1 MKYFSKKLFLFIFLL
16 AATTNFNCSG
26 AIAGRLTAVVIPVAG
41 QEEEVQVPFFSASA
55 SYENGGLT
63 FTYPSGLFSTTPSV
77 RVSAELSGASYSS
90 SQTVSTQ
97 ITSNSTTSTTVRV
110 NLGTVLSIT
119 EAADDDVI
127 VHLFANEVEIPEE

>member
-1 MKYFSKKLFLFIFLL
+1 MKYFSKKLFLFLFSLS
-16 AATTNFNCSG
+16 ATTNFNCSG
-26 AIAGRLTAVVIPVAG
+26 AISGRLNAIIIPVAG
-41 QEEEVQVPFFSASA
+41 QEETVEVPFFSASA

-77 RVSAELSGASYSS
+77 RVSAELSGANYSS
-90 SQTVSTQ
+90 TQTVSTQ
-97 ITSNSTTSTTVRV
+97 ITANSTTSTTVRV

-119 EAADDDVI
+119 EADDDDVI